1 MGRSS
6 KSRLPRVLLVILI
19 VLIAGAAAVL
29 AWLLAAPDSAAEA
42 SQLFS
47 PAATEVPAT
56 AEPTASPTP
65 VPTPTATPKPTA
77 EPSPT
82 PVPVELTETGDAGQ
96 EYIDKFV
103 FLGDSTTYGL
113 GAYGILP
120 FTQIWADS
128 IGTLALFNWEIDPIA
143 YYDPADPYNAQS
155 LSIPDCAA
163 RRQPEYL
170 MITLGINGIA
180 FLDEDGFKD
189 YYVRMI
195 QAIQQAS
202 PDTKII
208 CQSIYP
214 VIDSYVPN
222 GISNEKVNAAN
233 RWVYDIAAQTGVRYL
248 NSHDV
253 LMDGSGQ
260 LNGDYTDDTA
270 MGIHLN
276 AAGFSV
282 LLENIRTHAYQ

>member
-1 MGRSS
+1 MEKRPNSAPLRHVIVILVCLIAAG
-6 KSRLPRVLLVILI
+6 LAVLVFLLVRYADGPRS
-19 VLIAGAAAVL
+19 VSPTQSPMESSVPA
-29 AWLLAAPDSAAEA
+29 
-42 SQLFS
+42 S
-47 PAATEVPAT
+47 PA
-56 AEPTASPTP
+56 PTAI
-65 VPTPTATPKPTA
+65 PTPTATPEPTA

-82 PVPVELTETGDAGQ
+82 PASVELGETEDAGQ
-96 EYIDKFV
+96 EYIDKIV
-103 FLGDSTTYGL
+103 FLGDSTTYGM
-113 GAYGILP
+113 GAYDVLP
-120 FTQIWADS
+120 FTQIWTDES
-128 IGTLALFNWEIDPIA
+128 GTLALFNWEVDPIA
-143 YYDPADPYNAQS
+143 YYDPADPYNAES

-170 MITLGINGIA
+170 VITLGINGIA
-180 FLDEDGFKD
+180 LLDETEFKD

-195 QAIQQAS
+195 QAIQAAS

-214 VIDSYVPN
+214 VMDSYVPN

-233 RWVYDIAAQTGVRYL
+233 KWIYDIAAQTGTRYL

-260 LNGDYTDDTA
+260 LNGEYSTDTS

-276 AAGFSV
+276 TAGFSV

>member
-1 MGRSS
+1 MEHSS
-6 KSRLPRVLLVILI
+6 KSALPRVVLAVMIVLVI
-19 VLIAGAAAVL
+19 GAAAVL
-29 AWLLAAPDSAAEA
+29 VWLLVSPGGTETFLAPSETA
-42 SQLFS
+42 
-47 PAATEVPAT
+47 VPAT

-65 VPTPTATPKPTA
+65 VPTPTATP
-77 EPSPT
+77 EPSPEPSAT
-82 PVPVELTETGDAGQ
+82 PVPVELTETEDAGQ
-96 EYIDKFV
+96 EYIDKIV

-113 GAYGILP
+113 GAYNVLP
-120 FTQIWADS
+120 FTQIWADT

-143 YYDPADPYNAQS
+143 YYDPADPYNAQE

-180 FLDEDGFKD
+180 LLDEAQFKD

-208 CQSIYP
+208 CQTIYP

-233 RWVYDIAAQTGVRYL
+233 QWIYDIAAETGTRYL

-253 LMDGSGQ
+253 LMDQAGQ
-260 LNGDYTDDTA
+260 LNAAYTDDTA

-276 AAGFSV
+276 GTGFSV
-282 LLENIRTHAYQ
+282 LLQNIRTHAWQ